1 MIRAFGEHQP
11 HIAQSAWVHEL
22 AFVNGKVTLGERVSV
37 FPSAVI
43 RGDLAAIVVGDDSNI
58 QDGAVLHTTHQS
70 AFFSE
75 KPLTIGRYVT
85 VGHGAILHGCTIGD
99 EVLIGMGAT
108 VLDGAVVENQVLLAA
123 GSLVTP
129 NKRLTSG
136 YLYAGSP
143 ARQVRPLT
151 DEEKRFFQ
159 YSAQNYA
166 KLGAQYKAEEAN
178 NP

>member
-1 MIRAFGEHQP
+1 MIKPFAGHHPE
-11 HIAQSAWVHEL
+11 IAQSTWVAEL
-22 AFVNGKVTLGERVSV
+22 AFVNGKVKLGENVSV

-43 RGDLAAIVVGDDSNI
+43 RGDLAKITIGDFSNV
-58 QDGAVLHTTHQS
+58 QDGAVLHTTHGS

-75 KPLTIGRYVT
+75 KPLTIGRFVT
-85 VGHGAILHGCTIGD
+85 IGHGAILHGCTIGD

-108 VLDGAVVENQVLLAA
+108 VLDGAVIENQVLIAA

-129 NKRLTSG
+129 NKRLESG

-151 DEEKRFFQ
+151 DDEKRFFK
-159 YSAQNYA
+159 YSAENYA
-166 KLGAQYKAEEAN
+166 NLGKQYKSEDC
-178 NP
+178 